1 MEIRV
6 DMRSDTVT
14 KPSPEMRKAMYEA
27 ELGDD
32 VYGDDPTVNRLQEK
46 AAEML
51 GKEAG
56 LFVVS
61 GTQGN
66 LVSVL
71 SQAQRGDEIIL
82 GDQCHIFNSEAGGV
96 SVLGGVVM
104 YPMKTD
110 RHGVIA
116 PDLIHAAVKPR
127 DYHKPPTKL
136 LCIEN
141 THNNTSGKAI
151 SPADMQMM
159 ADAGR
164 AHGLRVHLD
173 GARLFNSAVSQGID
187 VKELTAPVDT
197 ATFCLSKGLS
207 CPIGSV
213 LVGDADFIEEA
224 GRWRKIL
231 GAGMRQV
238 GVVAAAGIVALDLM
252 IDRMEEDHVNAR
264 KLAEGLAELPG
275 IALDPAEIQTNIVRF
290 GVPDGSGDR
299 IAAMLLEQGVYMNGG
314 YSDLRM
320 VTHYGI
326 DSEDIDFTL
335 LAMRNVMS
343 EVASP
348 VPTA

>member
-6 DMRSDTVT
+6 DLRSDTVT

-27 ELGDD
+27 EVGDD
-32 VYGDDPTVNRLQEK
+32 VYRDDPTVNRLQEK

-56 LFVVS
+56 LFVAS

-71 SQAQRGDEIIL
+71 AQAQRGDEIIL
-82 GDQCHIFNSEAGGV
+82 GDMCHIFNSEAGGV

-104 YPMKTD
+104 YPIKTD
-110 RHGVIA
+110 RHGVLA
-116 PDLIHAAVKPR
+116 DDLIHAAVKPR

-141 THNNTSGKAI
+141 THNNTSGKVITPQATKK
-151 SPADMQMM
+151 M
-159 ADAGR
+159 ADAAR
-164 AHGLRVHLD
+164 AHNLRVHLD
-173 GARLFNSAVSQGID
+173 GARLFNAAVALGID
-187 VKELTAPVDT
+187 ARELTAPVDS

-213 LVGDADFIEEA
+213 VVGDAGFIEEA

-238 GVVAAAGIVALDLM
+238 GIVAAAGLVALDSM
-252 IDRMEEDHVNAR
+252 IDRLSEDHDNAR
-264 KLAEGLAELPG
+264 KLAEGMAELDG
-275 IALDPAEIQTNIVRF
+275 IALDPAEIVTNIVRF
-290 GVPDGSGDR
+290 SVPSGTGDR
-299 IAAMLLEQGVYMNGG
+299 IAARLKEEGVYINGG
-314 YSDLRM
+314 HSDLRM
-320 VTHYGI
+320 VTHYGV

-335 LAMRNVMS
+335 IAMRKVMA
-343 EVASP
+343 EVA
-348 VPTA
+348 

>member
-1 MEIRV
+1 MDIRV
-6 DMRSDTVT
+6 DLRSDTVT

-27 ELGDD
+27 EVGDD
-32 VYGDDPTVNRLQEK
+32 VYRDDPTVNRLQEK

-56 LFVVS
+56 LFVAS

-66 LVSVL
+66 LVAVL
-71 SQAQRGDEIIL
+71 AQAQRGDEIIL
-82 GDQCHIFNSEAGGV
+82 GDMCHIFNSEAGGV

-104 YPMKTD
+104 YPIKTD
-110 RHGVIA
+110 RHGLLA
-116 PDLIHAAVKPR
+116 PELIHAAVKPR

-141 THNNTSGKAI
+141 THNGTSGRAI
-151 SPADMQMM
+151 TPAATRVMT
-159 ADAGR
+159 DAAR

-173 GARLFNSAVSQGID
+173 GARLFNASVSLGVD

-238 GVVAAAGIVALDLM
+238 GIVAAAGLVALDSM
-252 IDRMEEDHVNAR
+252 IERLEEDHVNAK
-264 KLAEGLAELPG
+264 KLAEGLSELSG
-275 IALDPAEIQTNIVRF
+275 IVLDPDDITTNIVRF
-290 GVPDGSGDR
+290 GVPAGSGDR
-299 IAAMLLEQGVYMNGG
+299 IASRLKEAGVYINGG
-314 YSDLRM
+314 DSDLRM
-320 VTHYGI
+320 VTHYGV
-326 DSEDIDFTL
+326 DSEDIDFAL
-335 LAMRNVMS
+335 VAMRKVMKGL
-343 EVASP
+343 A
-348 VPTA
+348 

>member
-27 ELGDD
+27 EVGDD
-32 VYGDDPTVNRLQEK
+32 VYGDDPTVNRLQDK

-82 GDQCHIFNSEAGGV
+82 GDQCHIFNAEAGGV

-104 YPMKTD
+104 YPIKTD
-110 RHGVIA
+110 NDGLLA

-127 DYHKPPTKL
+127 DYHRPRTKL

-141 THNNTSGKAI
+141 THNNTSGRAI
-151 SPADMQMM
+151 TPQETQVM

-164 AHGLRVHLD
+164 DHGLRVHLD
-173 GARLFNSAVSQGID
+173 GARLFNSAVAQGID

-238 GVVAAAGIVALDLM
+238 GVIAAAGIVALDSM
-252 IDRMEEDHVNAR
+252 IDRMEEDHVNAK
-264 KLAEGLAELPG
+264 KLADGLAELPG
-275 IALDPAEIQTNIVRF
+275 IELEPERIQTNIVRF
-290 GVPDGSGDR
+290 GVPNGSGNR
-299 IAAMLLEQGVYMNGG
+299 IAALLKEQGVYINGG
-314 YSDLRM
+314 DSDLRM

-335 LAMRNVMS
+335 IAMRSVM
-343 EVASP
+343 ADI
-348 VPTA
+348 A

>member
-1 MEIRV
+1 MDIRV

-27 ELGDD
+27 EVGDD

-56 LFVVS
+56 LFVTS

-66 LVSVL
+66 LISVL
-71 SQAQRGDEIIL
+71 AQAQRGDEIIL
-82 GDQCHIFNSEAGGV
+82 GDMCHIFNSEAGGV
-96 SVLGGVVM
+96 SVLGSVVM
-104 YPMKTD
+104 YPIKTD
-110 RHGVIA
+110 RHGVLA
-116 PDLIHAAVKPR
+116 PELIHAAVKPR
-127 DYHKPPTKL
+127 DYHKPPTRL

-141 THNNTSGKAI
+141 THNNTSGQAVTPEATK
-151 SPADMQMM
+151 MM
-159 ADAGR
+159 ADAAR
-164 AHGLRVHLD
+164 AHNLRVHLD
-173 GARLFNSAVSQGID
+173 GARLFNAAVSLGVPVTD
-187 VKELTAPVDT
+187 LTADVDT

-238 GVVAAAGIVALDLM
+238 GIVAAAGLVALDTM
-252 IDRMEEDHVNAR
+252 VDRMAEDHVNAK

-275 IALDPAEIQTNIVRF
+275 ILLNPDEIQTNIVRF
-290 GVPDGSGDR
+290 GVPAGSGNK
-299 IAAMLLEQGVYMNGG
+299 IAAMLKEQGVYINGG
-314 YSDLRM
+314 DAELRM

-326 DSEDIDFTL
+326 DAEDVDFSL
-335 LAMRNVMS
+335 VAMQKVMS
-343 EVASP
+343 EVA
-348 VPTA
+348 

>member
-1 MEIRV
+1 MDIRV

-14 KPSPEMRKAMYEA
+14 KPSPEMRKAMYDA

-32 VYGDDPTVNRLQEK
+32 VYRDDPTVNRLQDK

-82 GDQCHIFNSEAGGV
+82 GDLCHIFNSEAGGV

-104 YPMKTD
+104 YPIKTD
-110 RHGVIA
+110 RHGVLA
-116 PDLIHAAVKPR
+116 PELINAAVKPR

-141 THNNTSGKAI
+141 THNGTSGKAVT
-151 SPADMQMM
+151 PEATRMM
-159 ADAGR
+159 ADAAR
-164 AHGLRVHLD
+164 ANGLRVHLD
-173 GARLFNSAVSQGID
+173 GARLFNAAVSQGID
-187 VKELTAPVDT
+187 VKELTDPVDT

-238 GVVAAAGIVALDLM
+238 GVVAAAGIVALDSM
-252 IDRMEEDHVNAR
+252 IDRMADDHANAK
-264 KLAEGLAELPG
+264 KLAEGLADLDG
-275 IALDPAEIQTNIVRF
+275 VVLDPSEIMTNIVRF

-299 IAAMLLEQGVYMNGG
+299 IAGLLKEQGVYINGG
-314 YSDLRM
+314 DSDLRM

-335 LAMRNVMS
+335 LAMKNVMGQ
-343 EVASP
+343 VA
-348 VPTA
+348 

>member
-6 DMRSDTVT
+6 DLRSDTVT

-27 ELGDD
+27 EVGDD

-56 LFVVS
+56 LFVAS

-82 GDQCHIFNSEAGGV
+82 GDMCHIFNSEAGGV
-96 SVLGGVVM
+96 SVLGSVVM
-104 YPMKTD
+104 YPIKTD
-110 RHGVIA
+110 RHGVL
-116 PDLIHAAVKPR
+116 PTDLIHAAVKPR

-151 SPADMQMM
+151 TPEATKTM

-173 GARLFNSAVSQGID
+173 GARLFNAAISLGID

-238 GVVAAAGIVALDLM
+238 GIVAAAGIVALDSM
-252 IDRMEEDHVNAR
+252 IDRMAEDHDNAR
-264 KLAEGLAELPG
+264 KLAKGLVEIDG
-275 IALDPAEIQTNIVRF
+275 IALDPSEIQTNIVRF
-290 GVPDGSGDR
+290 GVPAGSGNK
-299 IAAMLLEQGVYMNGG
+299 IAGLLKEQGVYINGG
-314 YSDLRM
+314 DSDLRI
-320 VTHYGI
+320 VTHYGV

-335 LAMRNVMS
+335 IALRKVMA
-343 EVASP
+343 EVA
-348 VPTA
+348 

>member
-1 MEIRV
+1 
-6 DMRSDTVT
+6 MRSDTVT
-14 KPSPEMRKAMYEA
+14 QPSPEMRKAMYEA

-32 VYGDDPTVNRLQEK
+32 VYGDDPTVNRLQDK

-56 LFVVS
+56 LFVTS

-66 LVSVL
+66 LISVL
-71 SQAQRGDEIIL
+71 AQAQRGDEIIV
-82 GDQCHIFNSEAGGV
+82 GDMCHIFNSEAGGV
-96 SVLGGVVM
+96 SVLGSVVM
-104 YPMKTD
+104 YPVKTD
-110 RHGVIA
+110 RHGIIDA
-116 PDLIHAAVKPR
+116 DLIHSAVKPR
-127 DYHKPPTKL
+127 DYHKPTTKL

-141 THNNTSGKAI
+141 THNNTSGQPI
-151 SPADMQMM
+151 SRAATQTM

-173 GARLFNSAVSQGID
+173 GARLFNAAVSLGVD

-238 GVVAAAGIVALDLM
+238 GVVAAAGIVALDSM
-252 IDRMEEDHVNAR
+252 IDRMADDHVNAK

-275 IALDPAEIQTNIVRF
+275 ISLDPADIATNLVRF
-290 GVPDGSGDR
+290 GVPAGSGDR
-299 IAAMLLEQGVYMNGG
+299 IAALLKEQGVYINGG
-314 YSDLRM
+314 GDDLRM

-326 DSEDIDFTL
+326 DSEDIDFAL
-335 LAMRNVMS
+335 LAMRSVMS
-343 EVASP
+343 EVA
-348 VPTA
+348 

>member
-1 MEIRV
+1 MDIRV

-27 ELGDD
+27 EVGDD
-32 VYGDDPTVNRLQEK
+32 VYRDDPTVNRLQEK

-56 LFVVS
+56 LFVAS

-71 SQAQRGDEIIL
+71 AQAQRGDEIIV
-82 GDQCHIFNSEAGGV
+82 GDMCHIFNSEAGGV
-96 SVLGGVVM
+96 SVLGSVVM
-104 YPMKTD
+104 YPIKTD
-110 RHGVIA
+110 RHGILSA
-116 PDLIHAAVKPR
+116 DSIHAAVKPR

-141 THNNTSGKAI
+141 THNNTSGQAI
-151 SPADMQMM
+151 TPEATWTM

-173 GARLFNSAVSQGID
+173 GARLFNSSVAQGID

-238 GVVAAAGIVALDLM
+238 GIVAAAGIVALDSM
-252 IDRMEEDHVNAR
+252 IDRMADDHVNAK

-275 IALDPAEIQTNIVRF
+275 IALDPDEIVTNIVRF
-290 GVPDGSGDR
+290 GVPAGSGDK
-299 IAAMLLEQGVYMNGG
+299 IAGLLKEQGVYINGG
-314 YSDLRM
+314 DADLRM
-320 VTHYGI
+320 VTHYGV

-335 LAMRNVMS
+335 LAMRKVMS
-343 EVASP
+343 EVA
-348 VPTA
+348 

>member
-6 DMRSDTVT
+6 DLRSDTVT

-27 ELGDD
+27 EVGDD
-32 VYGDDPTVNRLQEK
+32 VYRDDPTVNRLQEK

-56 LFVVS
+56 LFVAS

-82 GDQCHIFNSEAGGV
+82 GDMCHIFNSEAGGV

-104 YPMKTD
+104 YPIKTD
-110 RHGVIA
+110 RHGVLGT
-116 PDLIHAAVKPR
+116 DLINAAVKPR
-127 DYHKPPTKL
+127 DYHKPPTKI

-141 THNNTSGKAI
+141 THNGTSGKAVT
-151 SPADMQMM
+151 PEATQQM

-173 GARLFNSAVSQGID
+173 GARLFNAAVSLGVD
-187 VKELTAPVDT
+187 VKQLTAPVDT

-238 GVVAAAGIVALDLM
+238 GVVAAAGIVALDSM
-252 IDRMEEDHVNAR
+252 IERMAEDHENAR
-264 KLAEGLAELPG
+264 KLAEGIAELDG
-275 IALDPAEIQTNIVRF
+275 IVLDPSEIQTNIVRF
-290 GVPDGSGDR
+290 GVPAGSGDR
-299 IAAMLLEQGVYMNGG
+299 IASALKNEGVYINGG
-314 YSDLRM
+314 DSDLRI
-320 VTHYGI
+320 VTHYGV

-335 LAMRNVMS
+335 LALRKVMA
-343 EVASP
+343 EVA
-348 VPTA
+348 